1 VSMCLCVMLGIDC
14 LQVVLVE
21 EETTSLVCLLF
32 MFYVLGYVLF
42 VALFAVCHFQFIC
55 RCRNNI
61 KQQTNLIQVMI
72 GSQSPSSCLREDRA
86 ALFFLDAFGSGYTN
100 HRSQSKKTRKI
111 FHLLAAGP
119 QTSFYSCYVECMIQ
133 FSV

>member
-1 VSMCLCVMLGIDC
+1 MCLCVMLGIDC

-72 GSQSPSSCLREDRA
+72 GS
-86 ALFFLDAFGSGYTN
+86 
-100 HRSQSKKTRKI
+100 
-111 FHLLAAGP
+111 
-119 QTSFYSCYVECMIQ
+119 
-133 FSV
+133 